1 MTAAPAWLRRTLLGA
16 GLCWLAGCATVPSGP
31 VDYSGRLAVT
41 VAAEGDRP
49 AESHSAAFEL
59 GGDSHQGHLR
69 LLSPLGTVVADATW
83 EADHV
88 RLETGDGPRDYPSLE
103 ALAEDTLGQ
112 AIPLGALLAWLQGRP
127 WNGAP
132 HEPDAQGFQQ
142 LGWSVD
148 IHALKTEGALVA
160 RRDTPPAV
168 TLRARLDR

>member
-1 MTAAPAWLRRTLLGA
+1 MATAPAWLRRTLLGA
-16 GLCWLAGCATVPSGP
+16 GLCWLAGCATAPSGP

-59 GGDSHQGHLR
+59 GGDAHQGHLR

-103 ALAEDTLGQ
+103 ALAEDALGQ

-132 HEPDAQGFQQ
+132 HEAEAQGFHQ

-160 RRDTPPAV
+160 RRDSPPAV

>member
-1 MTAAPAWLRRTLLGA
+1 MKAAPAWLRRTLLGA

-41 VAAEGDRP
+41 VAAEGNRP

-69 LLSPLGTVVADATW
+69 LLSPLGTVVANATW

-112 AIPLGALLAWLQGRP
+112 ASP
-127 WNGAP
+127 WAP
-132 HEPDAQGFQQ
+132 CWPGCKAAPGT
-142 LGWSVD
+142 GPPTSPM
-148 IHALKTEGALVA
+148 
-160 RRDTPPAV
+160 RRASSSSAGPSTSMP
-168 TLRARLDR
+168 